1 MKKFKDFLNED
12 IAWQQSLSSL
22 LFDLPRSSMN
32 DVIIPISPS
41 IFKRVFPE
49 TIRSIVFHLTDMD
62 GLERLKKIQKTKKSI
77 SAFYNMNPD
86 RIIHGRR
93 MGRHIVRKRIGNT
106 KNLRGCFSFRP

>member
-49 TIRSIVFHLTDMD
+49 TTRSIVFHLTDLD
-62 GLERLKKIQKTKKSI
+62 GLERLKRYKKQKNQYLH
-77 SAFYNMNPD
+77 F
-86 RIIHGRR
+86 II
-93 MGRHIVRKRIGNT
+93 
-106 KNLRGCFSFRP
+106 

>member
-49 TIRSIVFHLTDMD
+49 TTRSIVFHLTDLD
-62 GLERLKKIQKTKKSI
+62 GLERLKKI
-77 SAFYNMNPD
+77 
-86 RIIHGRR
+86 
-93 MGRHIVRKRIGNT
+93 
-106 KNLRGCFSFRP
+106 